1 MLQFWNCL
9 TFLRGFI
16 VSTCY
21 IRHQRSFRS
30 ANGRQNKEGLGKNWR
45 QTYKASDDLSYTDS
59 STHQFKNLKK
69 KVLSPKWEAVSFW
82 VEIYNFTDVNIN
94 DMSYEAVSFWV
105 EIYNF
110 TDVDINS
117 SYQWY
122 ELWMAKYVCCDYG
135 SKRRVLIF
143 KNCKLPIN

>member
-1 MLQFWNCL
+1 M
-9 TFLRGFI
+9 
-16 VSTCY
+16 
-21 IRHQRSFRS
+21 
-30 ANGRQNKEGLGKNWR
+30 AGRTKKDWGR
-45 QTYKASDDLSYTDS
+45 IDDKHL
-59 STHQFKNLKK
+59 KKLKK

-122 ELWMAKYVCCDYG
+122 ELWMAKYVCCNYG